1 MARKKSPTLTDAEL
15 KLMDALWEYKSA
27 TIGDVVAALPPN
39 EPLAY
44 NTVLT
49 TMRILEKKGYVSHT
63 KDGRAHVYHPLVG
76 RAEAQDSAVKH
87 MLSRFFDSSPEQL
100 ALHIL
105 ENEELTSADLNR
117 LRGLIEKGKN

>member
-1 MARKKSPTLTDAEL
+1 MARKKSATLTDAEL
-15 KLMDALWEYKSA
+15 KLMEALWDKKSA
-27 TIGDVVAALPPN
+27 AISDVVAALPRN

-49 TMRILEKKGYVSHT
+49 TMRILEKKGYVRHT

-76 RAEAQDSAVKH
+76 RAEAQDSALKH
-87 MLSRFFDSSPEQL
+87 MLSRFFNSSPEQL

-105 ENEELTSADLNR
+105 ENEKLTGADFKR
-117 LRGLIEKGKN
+117 LRGLIEKGNK

>member
-27 TIGDVVAALPPN
+27 TIGDVVAALPAD

-49 TMRILEKKGYVSHT
+49 TMRILEKKGYVRHT

-117 LRGLIEKGKN
+117 LRGLIEKGKS